1 MIKQVA
7 SDVVSSLKDQP
18 LLLML
23 LLLNLL
29 GVAIVYFFV
38 RDILQTQDERFG
50 LIVKYCLEGKLPGV
64 N

>member
-7 SDVVSSLKDQP
+7 SDIVGALKTEP

-23 LLLNLL
+23 LVLNLL

-38 RDILQTQDERFG
+38 RSILATQDERFS
-50 LIVKYCLEGKLPGV
+50 LIVKYCLEGKMP
-64 N
+64 